1 MQTEKGYSF
10 GKYFEKTEG
19 SSTLN
24 SIIQENV
31 QTILEYRKKALLE
44 RSLQD
49 VIADR
54 ITDFSGRMIFVYVH
68 AAWFAVWFLLNT
80 GWFGIEPFD
89 PFPYGLLTMVVS
101 LEAIFLSTFVL
112 ISQNRMSEEE
122 QQRAELDLQINLLT
136 ERELTRVLIMLDEI
150 QMRMGITHEHTKEL
164 SELEKDTK
172 PDEVLK
178 LIETEKKNGEEEPQ
192 A

>member
-1 MQTEKGYSF
+1 MQTEKGYKF
-10 GKYFEKTEG
+10 GRYFEQTEG

-68 AAWFAVWFLLNT
+68 AAWFLIWFLLNT
-80 GWFGIEPFD
+80 GWFGMKPFD

-112 ISQNRMSEEE
+112 ISQNRMSEED

-136 ERELTRVLIMLDEI
+136 ERELTRVLIILDEI
-150 QMRMGITHEHTKEL
+150 QMRMGITHEHSNEL

-178 LIETEKKNGEEEPQ
+178 LIETEKQNGEEESP